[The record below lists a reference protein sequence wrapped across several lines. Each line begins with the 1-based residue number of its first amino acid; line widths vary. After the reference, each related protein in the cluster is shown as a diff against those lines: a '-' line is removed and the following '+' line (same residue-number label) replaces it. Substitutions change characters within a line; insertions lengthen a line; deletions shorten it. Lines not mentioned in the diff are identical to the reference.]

1 MDIRT
6 ALDLF
11 SSPDDERAKEA
22 FNTLCTHARKY
33 LYVCLKDRVR
43 LPDATSPLD
52 VIHDVIQETLIR
64 TWGARKRFRNEG
76 PAAFFSFLKV
86 TAYRCR
92 LDMQTAPSPDVDDN
106 ADVDDDRKEDWSQP
120 DDIDILIAAIFSDND
135 PLFFFYAATVLF
147 CGLDPSQPKAFHER
161 QLLAA
166 QLYYLDNASV
176 DQVMRLPGMPRN
188 RSAAYDEICEW
199 LTDPGVHR
207 YLAYVDLFLK
217 NEELARYLLELK
229 EETPAPKE
237 DAPHLGN
244 GCGAKSCRWTP
255 EESLVLLWRYRNGMT
270 EQGILQRTDCP
281 LAEDKLKALCDRSA
295 ACFPFGNKMEML
307 LRCLGRDTDADA
319 AKPFRSE
326 ELWQRLAFQYRY
338 HEHLPYRD
346 ICERT
351 QPAASPAGYEVK
363 PDNVNMWLGGRRL
376 LNRFT
381 RFYQQYYAKSCNASH
396 SD

>member
-1 MDIRT
+1 VDIRT

-11 SSPDDERAKEA
+11 SCPDEKRAQEA
-22 FNTLCTHARKY
+22 FNTLCAHARKY
-33 LYVCLKDRVR
+33 LYVCLKDRVEP
-43 LPDATSPLD
+43 PDA
-52 VIHDVIQETLIR
+52 IQDVIQETLIR
-64 TWGARKRFRNEG
+64 IWKARKRFRNEG
-76 PAAFFSFLKV
+76 PAAFFSYLKV
-86 TAYRCR
+86 TAYHCW
-92 LDMQTAPSPDVDDN
+92 LDIKKTLPLNTDVETAPP
-106 ADVDDDRKEDWSQP
+106 EDWSQP
-120 DDIDILIAAIFSDND
+120 DDIDLLIAAIFSDGD

-166 QLYYLDNASV
+166 QLYYLDNAPV
-176 DQVMRLPGMPRN
+176 DRVIGILNATPGN
-188 RSAAYDEICEW
+188 RGIAYDEICEW
-199 LTDPGVHR
+199 LADPGVQRH
-207 YLAYVDLFLK
+207 LAYVDLFLK

-237 DAPHLGN
+237 NDPRLGN

-255 EESLVLLWRYRNGMT
+255 EESLVLLWRYRYGMT
-270 EQGILQRTDCP
+270 QQEISQRTDCP
-281 LAEDKLKALCDRSA
+281 LPEDKLKGLCDRSA

-307 LRCLGRDTDADA
+307 LRCLGRDANVDA

-326 ELWQRLAFQYRY
+326 DLWQRLAFQYRY